1 MRGIDIKVGRNGEM
15 KKVERMEKI
24 KVGGVVVK
32 KEKMKNE
39 EYIKG
44 IGKKGEK
51 IREGR
56 DIRIGDRVIVKRE
69 GDVIK
74 KIVDV
79 VIEEGK
85 KRGENYKFKNVW
97 KEWGRNEVREE
108 GEEVRRWK
116 GGMIWNEKEVERIR
130 NFV

>member
-85 KRGENYKFKNVW
+85 KRGENYKFKNV
-97 KEWGRNEVREE
+97 
-108 GEEVRRWK
+108 
-116 GGMIWNEKEVERIR
+116 
-130 NFV
+130 